1 MYPIKKKRRYHGCKI
16 TCVTDGTYINLLYI
30 NTAKK
35 HDLTILKEK
44 IEDFAK
50 RLKGE
55 TVIGDKGYVSKEFSK
70 KMKKRGVTFIAIK
83 RKNMIK
89 SDKEREY
96 YRSLSKLRKKIETLF
111 SVVDNF
117 GLRFIRA
124 VSRRGLAVKII
135 LSLSVSISIS

>member
-1 MYPIKKKRRYHGCKI
+1 MLHQKKILPWLKI

-30 NTAKK
+30 STAKK

-55 TVIGDKGYVSKEFSK
+55 TLIGDKGYISKEFSK
-70 KMKKRGVTFIAIK
+70 KMKKRGITFIAVK
-83 RKNMIK
+83 RKNMIE

-96 YRSLSKLRKKIETLF
+96 YRFLSKVERKLTLF
-111 SVVDNF
+111 SVVDNL
-117 GLRFIRA
+117 LRFIRA
-124 VSRRGLAVKII
+124 VSRKGLAVKII
-135 LSLSVSISIS
+135 LSLSVLIFIG

>member
-1 MYPIKKKRRYHGCKI
+1 
-16 TCVTDGTYINLLYI
+16 
-30 NTAKK
+30 
-35 HDLTILKEK
+35 
-44 IEDFAK
+44 
-50 RLKGE
+50 
-55 TVIGDKGYVSKEFSK
+55 
-70 KMKKRGVTFIAIK
+70 MKKRGVTFIAIK